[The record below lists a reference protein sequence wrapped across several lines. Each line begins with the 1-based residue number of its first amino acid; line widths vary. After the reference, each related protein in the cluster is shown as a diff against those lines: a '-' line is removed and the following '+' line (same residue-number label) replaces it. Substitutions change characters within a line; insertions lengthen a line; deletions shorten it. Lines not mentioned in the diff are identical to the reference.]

1 MPLVIRI
8 TTCEDAHA
16 REVSI
21 QLGRCSLIIGSVIVA
36 ASASVS
42 AQSPADFGGVFY
54 VSPVAAPDGDGSR
67 QAPFR
72 TLAAAQAASA
82 AGDTIHL
89 LHSDQVLDGAI
100 TLKPGQK
107 LLGLAS
113 DGTPA
118 TDPVERV
125 RLTSTA
131 ELPEGTVVTLGGD
144 NEIAGVHFEE
154 MVGHAI
160 AGHGVDYSGRF
171 IHHATFLGNADEH
184 IADERGQ
191 VYAVSFDA
199 SLGVRYDVRIEDSL
213 FRDGED
219 LGAIRVFHSG
229 DSEGRYH
236 FARNEFFSLGGRPYF
251 VRTRETSRVE
261 TVILDSVADSI
272 GRGDRNSDSIIP
284 YLMGRSEQVMLV
296 RNYRFDNTQQVGNR
310 SSTGI
315 EGYIFGSP
323 RQDEANWC
331 DGCRLTLVIEDS
343 VLRNAVTDPIQFS
356 NSGRNSVLRY
366 VIRDTKILGGT
377 PRQGGGGISVNLQDE
392 PDSGGST
399 TLLVEGTEVV
409 GTDGFG
415 LSVNNSGGGDALTVD
430 LGGGPLG
437 SRGGNRLL
445 DNGRGPLRLAPGWTI
460 HAGGNWWGG
469 DEPVVLGPDD
479 QPSSHSEVLLDP
491 ILSEDPL

>member
-67 QAPFR
+67 HAPFR
-72 TLAAAQAASA
+72 TLAAAQAASE

-154 MVGHAI
+154 MV
-160 AGHGVDYSGRF
+160 
-171 IHHATFLGNADEH
+171 
-184 IADERGQ
+184 
-191 VYAVSFDA
+191 
-199 SLGVRYDVRIEDSL
+199 
-213 FRDGED
+213 
-219 LGAIRVFHSG
+219 
-229 DSEGRYH
+229 
-236 FARNEFFSLGGRPYF
+236 
-251 VRTRETSRVE
+251 
-261 TVILDSVADSI
+261 
-272 GRGDRNSDSIIP
+272 
-284 YLMGRSEQVMLV
+284 
-296 RNYRFDNTQQVGNR
+296 
-310 SSTGI
+310 
-315 EGYIFGSP
+315 
-323 RQDEANWC
+323 
-331 DGCRLTLVIEDS
+331 
-343 VLRNAVTDPIQFS
+343 
-356 NSGRNSVLRY
+356 
-366 VIRDTKILGGT
+366 
-377 PRQGGGGISVNLQDE
+377 
-392 PDSGGST
+392 
-399 TLLVEGTEVV
+399 
-409 GTDGFG
+409 
-415 LSVNNSGGGDALTVD
+415 
-430 LGGGPLG
+430 
-437 SRGGNRLL
+437 
-445 DNGRGPLRLAPGWTI
+445 
-460 HAGGNWWGG
+460 
-469 DEPVVLGPDD
+469 
-479 QPSSHSEVLLDP
+479 
-491 ILSEDPL
+491 

>member
-1 MPLVIRI
+1 MQFGRWLLV
-8 TTCEDAHA
+8 
-16 REVSI
+16 
-21 QLGRCSLIIGSVIVA
+21 GSVVVA
-36 ASASVS
+36 ASDAAE
-42 AQSPADFGGVFY
+42 AQPAELDGVFY
-54 VSPVAAPDGDGSR
+54 VSPVAEPDGDGSR
-67 QAPFR
+67 EAPFR

-89 LHSDQVLDGAI
+89 LASDQIVDGAI

-113 DGTPA
+113 DGALA
-118 TDPVERV
+118 TDPDDRV

-131 ELPEGTVVTLGGD
+131 ELPEGTVVALGGD

-154 MVGHAI
+154 MIGHAI
-160 AGHGVDYSGRF
+160 AGHGVDYSGTF
-171 IHHATFLGNADEH
+171 IHHATFEGNADEH
-184 IADERGQ
+184 IEDERGQ
-191 VYAVSFDA
+191 VYAVSFKA
-199 SLGVRYDVRIEDSL
+199 TLGVRYDVRIEDSL

-219 LGAIRVFHSG
+219 LGAIRVFQSG
-229 DSEGRYH
+229 DSQGRYR
-236 FARNEFFSLGGRPYF
+236 FARNEFYSLGGRPYF

-272 GRGDRNSDSIIP
+272 GRGNRNSDSIIP

-323 RQDEANWC
+323 RPDEANWC

-356 NSGRNSVLRY
+356 NSGLNSVLRY
-366 VIRDTKILGGT
+366 VIRDTEILGGT
-377 PRQGGGGISVNLQDE
+377 PRQGGGGISLNLQGD
-392 PDSGGST
+392 PDSAGST
-399 TLLVEGTEVV
+399 TLLVEGTDVI
-409 GTDGFG
+409 GTDRFG
-415 LSVNNSGGGDALTVD
+415 VSINNGGGGDALTVD

-445 DNGRGPLRLAPGWTI
+445 ANERGPLRLAPGWTI

-469 DEPVVLGPDD
+469 DEPAVLGPDD
-479 QPSSHSEVLLDP
+479 QPSSHAEVLLDP
-491 ILSEDPL
+491 ILRDDPR